1 MWKTSAPRGFSF
13 AGAGAEAAPSAP
25 RIGAMNGRSCRI
37 AAELDCE
44 LADFADL
51 VSCVGATDLPAASAA
66 RCSADAM
73 GSEGALE
80 AGCQG

>member
-1 MWKTSAPRGFSF
+1 MSKTSAPRGFSF
-13 AGAGAEAAPSAP
+13 ARAGAEAAPSAP
-25 RIGAMNGRSCRI
+25 RIGAVNGRSCRI
-37 AAELDCE
+37 AVEVECE

-51 VSCVGATDLPAASAA
+51 VSCAGAADLPAASAA

-73 GSEGALE
+73 GSDGALD